1 MWDYSEKLKEH
12 FYNPRNVGEIEKP
25 SGVGEVGS
33 LACGDALKLMIKV
46 DETERITDVKF
57 QTFGCGS
64 AIASASALTEM
75 IKGLTVKEA
84 EKITNRDIAAF
95 LGGMPEEKMHCS
107 VMGREAL
114 EAAIADY
121 RGIAP
126 GKKKELEGEI
136 VCHCFGVTDQEI
148 LRAIRENNL
157 TTVDQVKNYTKAGGG
172 CETCHPQIEKLIEL
186 AQGEKPEAAAPAKAP
201 ARKKLTNIQKIKLIE
216 EILEKEIK
224 PALRADGG
232 DIDLIDVDG
241 DRVLVA
247 LRGTCASCPA
257 SGFTL
262 PNYVEA
268 KLKEFVS
275 DDLSVTEVKS

>member
-1 MWDYSEKLKEH
+1 
-12 FYNPRNVGEIEKP
+12 
-25 SGVGEVGS
+25 
-33 LACGDALKLMIKV
+33 
-46 DETERITDVKF
+46 
-57 QTFGCGS
+57 
-64 AIASASALTEM
+64 
-75 IKGLTVKEA
+75 
-84 EKITNRDIAAF
+84 
-95 LGGMPEEKMHCS
+95 
-107 VMGREAL
+107 
-114 EAAIADY
+114 
-121 RGIAP
+121 
-126 GKKKELEGEI
+126 
-136 VCHCFGVTDQEI
+136 

-186 AQGEKPEAAAPAKAP
+186 AQGEKPEGAAPAKAP
-201 ARKKLTNIQKIKLIE
+201 ARKKLTTIQKIKLIE

-232 DIDLIDVDG
+232 DIDLIDVEG

-275 DDLSVTEVKS
+275 EDLSVAEVKS